1 MQRYVARALRRTSR
15 AVIPAVIALGI
26 LLCASGVSHAQAI
39 INGSFESGDY
49 TGWRLDLTV
58 DGAGATFANVGT
70 GTTIDFDDPVFDFLD
85 LNDEAAITPA
95 VPQTYTATD
104 GTRLAVVLSVAPH
117 TGRLFQDVMLPP
129 GNPILEWDMSW
140 INSHTNFDPVTQYLE
155 VNVRDPV
162 DDMILATIFKTTEG
176 LDPLSLPMM
185 PFGVDL
191 TPFAGQFVRI
201 DITTESQDFHLDYA
215 IDNVRIFGG
224 GTMCG
229 NNLPEAGEDCD
240 EGGVNTPTCDLDCTF
255 PACGDALFNPAAEM
269 CEDGNLD
276 DTDGCNNQ
284 CGIDSDF
291 DAISDLDELD
301 DANPE
306 TPPTDTDGDTIPDY
320 LDDDSDNDNIS
331 DFHEAGDPDPF
342 TPPINSDT
350 DALPDFRDDDSD
362 GDGIGDADEAGDAEP
377 LTPPVDTDGD
387 FLPDF
392 LDPDSDDDGVADG
405 VDNCRRVPNPNQLD
419 ADDDGIGDACSNP
432 NDADGDGVFDSEDN
446 CPLVPNPSQVDG
458 DGDGLGDACDDDS
471 GAGLTFG
478 GGGGCAGGGG
488 AGTGTLIVLLFVVG
502 AHVLRRRRTSAGLLA
517 LWVLAF
523 APGRVSAQITID
535 ESINVDRFVLAV
547 DHDGI
552 LNVDWA
558 AVPGHLEWDL
568 GLALSG
574 LGDPLVAR
582 DGTGEQS
589 LIAQRYTSTLTAAV
603 GLFGRLQLSASLPI
617 VMAQSGDRVT
627 GVTND
632 AVGGA
637 AVGDLR
643 IAPKIVLRGSRN
655 GIDVSV
661 VPAFTVPTAFG
672 GAYAGEE
679 SFAFAPYLAVSGR
692 VPTLRLAANLG
703 FLARP
708 HSRLGDDKLGDELTA
723 SFGAAHRLEAA
734 PIELDLTAFLALP
747 VNSSPPQT
755 ARMYVELMGGM
766 TYQLTDSLSAFVG
779 VGRGITDGIGSPGW
793 RGLVG
798 IRFSPRSRHRPA
810 RPRAPTSVEVVV
822 LLPDEDGH
830 VGSLEVDDGTTKTV
844 LETPYASTEIGGDD
858 TAVRPVQRTADAVP
872 ADTRELAAALP
883 PPDRDLDDI
892 ADADDA
898 CPGRAGNPSTDP
910 LRHGCPASTERVVVL
925 PDETGHVG
933 AIEIDDGTTTTLL
946 DQAYAASEVGA
957 DGSAHQVP
965 PAPPAAVARA
975 VTEMEVVLPPEDRDE
990 DGIADARDLCPDRA
1004 GQASNDPLRNG
1015 CPLASER
1022 IMVLPDADGNV
1033 GALEIVDAN
1042 GTTILNQAFASA
1054 DVADDGTVAAHAP
1067 AVTRATVAIAI
1078 ADLERVMPPADEDAD
1093 GAPDSVDACP
1103 GRAGT
1108 GSANPLRE
1116 GCPGATETV
1125 IVLPNEDGSVGSL
1138 EIDDG
1143 TGKVVL
1149 DQAFATAEVGAHGRA
1164 AMVPNA
1170 SAAVV
1175 ARITAGVAS
1184 ELPRADRD
1192 GDGIVDAHD
1201 ACADRPGKTN
1211 VKPALHGCPVTVETI
1226 VLVPDA
1232 DGHVGSLEVGQGAD
1246 AIILDGAY
1254 ATAEIG
1260 DDGNTVITRR
1270 TATEVE
1276 TEFQETLAARPD
1288 YSGARIVIYFN
1299 QRAQPTLDVT
1309 EQIEDLVADLYGRS
1323 GYSISV
1329 VGHTDSTGS
1338 KRRNVRLGLKRAEKV
1353 AARLVELGVP
1363 ADRVQ
1368 SSSKGQSE
1376 PAVRASDP
1384 SIPVLKNRRV
1394 EIFVSY

>member
-1 MQRYVARALRRTSR
+1 MQRYVARALSRTSR
-15 AVIPAVIALGI
+15 AVVPTVIALGI
-26 LLCASGVSHAQAI
+26 LVWASRSGQAQTI

-49 TGWRLDLTV
+49 TGWRLDLTLEGTAV
-58 DGAGATFANVGT
+58 TFANVGS
-70 GTTIDFDDPVFDFLD
+70 GTTINVDDLVFDFLD
-85 LNDEAAITPA
+85 LNDEAATTPSL
-95 VPQTYTATD
+95 PQTYTAAD
-104 GTRLAVVLSVAPH
+104 GTRLAVVLSVTPH
-117 TGRLFQDVMLPP
+117 TGRLFQDVMLPA

-140 INSHTNFDPVTQYLE
+140 INSHTNFDPLTQYLE

-162 DDMILATIFKTTEG
+162 DDMILATIFRTTEG
-176 LDPLSLPMM
+176 VDPLSLPMM
-185 PFGVDL
+185 PFGADL

-201 DITTESQDFHLDYA
+201 DITTESLDFHLDYA
-215 IDNVRIFGG
+215 IDNVRIFSG

-255 PACGDALFNPAAEM
+255 PACGDSLFNPAAEL

-320 LDDDSDNDNIS
+320 LDDDSDNDTIL
-331 DFHEAGDPDPF
+331 DLDEAGDPDPF

-362 GDGIGDADEAGDAEP
+362 GDGIGDTDEAGDAEP

-392 LDPDSDDDGVADG
+392 LDPDSDDDDVADG
-405 VDNCRRVPNPNQLD
+405 VDNCYRVPNPAQLD
-419 ADDDGIGDACSNP
+419 TDGDGTGDACT
-432 NDADGDGVFDSEDN
+432 NDADGDGVVDGQDN
-446 CPLVPNPSQVDG
+446 CPLFGNPSQVDG
-458 DGDGLGDACDDDS
+458 DGDGLGDACDDDR

-478 GGGGCAGGGG
+478 GGGGCSGGGG
-488 AGTGTLIVLLFVVG
+488 SGTGTLVVLLLVVG
-502 AHVLRRRRTSAGLLA
+502 AHVLRRRRTSAGLLV
-517 LWVLAF
+517 LSVLAF

-547 DHDGI
+547 DHNGI

-589 LIAQRYTSTLTAAV
+589 LIAQRYSSTLTAAV

-617 VMAQSGDRVT
+617 VIAQSGDRVT

-632 AVGGA
+632 AVSGG

-643 IAPKIVLRGSRN
+643 IAPKIVLRGSPH
-655 GIDVSV
+655 GINVSV

-672 GAYAGEE
+672 GAYAGEQ
-679 SFAFAPYLAVSGR
+679 SFAFAPYLAVSGQ
-692 VPTLRLAANLG
+692 VQTLRLAANLG

-708 HSRLGDDKLGDELTA
+708 HSRLGDDELGDELNA
-723 SFGAAHRLEAA
+723 SLGAAHRLEAA
-734 PIELDLTAFLALP
+734 PIELDLTALIALP
-747 VNSSPPQT
+747 VSSSPPQT

-766 TYQLTDSLSAFVG
+766 TYQLTDSLSAFAG

-798 IRFSPRSRHRPA
+798 IRFSPRSGHRPA
-810 RPRAPTSVEVVV
+810 RPRAPTGFEVVV
-822 LLPDEDGH
+822 LLPDEDGR

-844 LETPYASTEIGGDD
+844 LDTPYASTEIGGDD
-858 TAVRPVQRTADAVP
+858 TVARPVQRTADAVP
-872 ADTRELAAALP
+872 AGTLELAAALP

-957 DGSAHQVP
+957 DGTAHKVP

-975 VTEMEVVLPPEDRDE
+975 VAEMKVALPPEDRDE
-990 DGIADARDLCPDRA
+990 DGIVDGHDLCPDRA

-1015 CPLASER
+1015 CPVVSER
-1022 IMVLPDADGNV
+1022 IIVLPDADGNV
-1033 GALEIVDAN
+1033 GAIEIDDGT
-1042 GTTILNQAFASA
+1042 GTTVLDQAFASA
-1054 DVADDGTVAAHAP
+1054 DVTADGTVAAQAP
-1067 AVTRATVAIAI
+1067 SVTAATVAVAI
-1078 ADLERVMPPADEDAD
+1078 ADLERVMPLADEDAD

-1103 GRAGT
+1103 GRAGI
-1108 GSANPLRE
+1108 GSASPLRE

-1125 IVLPNEDGSVGSL
+1125 IVLPNEDGTVGSL

-1149 DQAFATAEVGAHGRA
+1149 DKAFATAEVGGDGRA
-1164 AMVPNA
+1164 GVVPSA

-1175 ARITAGVAS
+1175 ERIIAGVAS

-1192 GDGIVDAHD
+1192 GDGIIDAHD
-1201 ACADRPGKTN
+1201 ACADRPGKTTA
-1211 VKPALHGCPVTVETI
+1211 KPALHGCPVTVETI
-1226 VLVPDA
+1226 VLLPDA

-1246 AIILDGAY
+1246 SIILDGAY
-1254 ATAEIG
+1254 AAAEIG
-1260 DDGNTVITRR
+1260 DDGNTVTTRR

-1276 TEFQETLAARPD
+1276 IEFQETLAARPD

-1309 EQIEDLVADLYGRS
+1309 EQIEDLVADLYGRT
-1323 GYSISV
+1323 GYTISV

-1338 KRRNVRLGLKRAEKV
+1338 KRRNVRLGLKRAEKI

-1368 SSSKGQSE
+1368 SRSKGQSE
-1376 PAVRASDP
+1376 PAVRVDDP